1 MAVEPRCNPE
11 RRMIY
16 EAWSEALLADGA
28 PPGTRPAW
36 SAGEPRLVTA
46 TEKDFQGALRVRPRS
61 IR

>member
-11 RRMIY
+11 RGMIY

-36 SAGEPRLVTA
+36 SAGEPPARNRYGEGLPGRA
-46 TEKDFQGALRVRPRS
+46 TRS
-61 IR
+61 ATLD